1 MHNLHLF
8 VTWATSHDDAAKRAN
23 EYFDHYAASEN
34 VDYFTPF
41 KVRKQ
46 GDNKVVILNDWAAS
60 RYYIDLSDEWLKK
73 EYKNFFENISLKNFL
88 HLENSNRLETYVHYV
103 KMFAKLLSVESNL
116 KTFIE
121 YTNKND
127 FTFELFGI
135 MDASKQLYNLID
147 TTLIE
152 NHYDVWISE
161 YASNKLA
168 TPFGLTNDTIWDEK
182 PDDSYD
188 KYIVA
193 IDVHT

>member
-46 GDNKVVILNDWAAS
+46 GDNKVVTLNDWAAS
-60 RYYIDLSDEWLKK
+60 RYHLDLSDEWLKK
-73 EYKNFFENISLKNFL
+73 EYKDFFENTSLKKFL
-88 HLENSNRLETYVHYV
+88 YLENNNRLESYARYLKTII
-103 KMFAKLLSVESNL
+103 KLLSVGSNL
-116 KTFIE
+116 KKFIE
-121 YTNKND
+121 HTNKND
-127 FTFELFGI
+127 FRFELFGI
-135 MDASKQLYNLID
+135 MNASKQLYNLIN

-152 NHYDVWISE
+152 NNYDVWISK

-168 TPFGLTNDTIWDEK
+168 IPFGLTNDTLWEEK
-182 PDDSYD
+182 LDDSYD

-193 IDVHT
+193 IDVHA